1 MNVNEIDSLKKFYE
15 DSEIFITGGSGYIGK
30 VLIEKLLRSCTRV
43 KKIYL
48 LMRTRKGKSVDD
60 RVQEI
65 WDSMVRLLP
74 KTHQHSSDILSI
86 FLIIVIRLAA

>member
-1 MNVNEIDSLKKFYE
+1 MNVTEIDSLKEFYE

-48 LMRTRKGKSVDD
+48 LIRPRKGKNVDD
-60 RVQEI
+60 RLQDI

-74 KTHQHSSDILSI
+74 KGAST
-86 FLIIVIRLAA
+86 FF